1 MIMRDQQTERNAKRQ
16 KVSLPLL
23 STADNQLH
31 SLAGFLRWKERGVK
45 RRRRER
51 EREREKERERFRER
65 RTNRVVRNIDTEPE
79 STYY

>member
-1 MIMRDQQTERNAKRQ
+1 MIMRDQQTERNANRQ

-51 EREREKERERFRER
+51 EREKERERFRER
-65 RTNRVVRNIDTEPE
+65 GGQTEL
-79 STYY
+79 